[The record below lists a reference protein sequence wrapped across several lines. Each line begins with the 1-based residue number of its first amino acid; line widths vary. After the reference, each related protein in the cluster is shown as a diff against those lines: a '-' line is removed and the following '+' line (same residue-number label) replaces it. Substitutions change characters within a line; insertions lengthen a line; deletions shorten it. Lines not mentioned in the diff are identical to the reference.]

1 MRCVT
6 LFRLALLVVLT
17 AAGCGND
24 DEPAASPTDS
34 SVRSTSASPRCV
46 ATDSS
51 LMTPLG
57 NGMKD
62 DQQRLKN
69 GQVVRSEDDAEIYF
83 VSAEIYG
90 PGVENGTIGTW
101 ATRSLGGAEAIWTV
115 DEVSKEF
122 SDLRDGIEAADL
134 SASDPA
140 ADESRRCVEALR

>member
-1 MRCVT
+1 MT
-6 LFRLALLVVLT
+6 LFRLALLVVVLT

-34 SVRSTSASPRCV
+34 VTSTSASPRCV

-69 GQVVRSEDDAEIYF
+69 GQAVRSEDDADIYF

-101 ATRSLGGAEAIWTV
+101 ATRSLGGADAIWTV

-134 SASDPA
+134 SAGDPA